1 MRYKGSNVVTIVLT
15 VLCLTACSTMR
26 RVTTDVR
33 SRTTLET
40 RDTLRQQMVVMERD
54 TLREVTTIT
63 VQTNERGDTVKVVQ
77 VTDLTRA
84 RNRDTANDRQEK
96 RVERRDTVYVVRSDS
111 IVVRD
116 TSLQPPGASGFLTGV
131 KWLMALIAALTV
143 LAIALRLFR

>member
-1 MRYKGSNVVTIVLT
+1 
-15 VLCLTACSTMR
+15 MR

-33 SRTTLET
+33 SRTALET

-77 VTDLTRA
+77 ETDLTRA

-96 RVERRDTVYVVRSDS
+96 RVERRDTVYVIRSDS

-143 LAIALRLFR
+143 LAVVLKIRR

>member
-1 MRYKGSNVVTIVLT
+1 
-15 VLCLTACSTMR
+15 MR

-96 RVERRDTVYVVRSDS
+96 TVERRDTVYVVRSDS

-131 KWLMALIAALTV
+131 KWLLALIAALTV

>member
-1 MRYKGSNVVTIVLT
+1 
-15 VLCLTACSTMR
+15 MR

-96 RVERRDTVYVVRSDS
+96 RVEHRDTVYVVRSDS

-143 LAIALRLFR
+143 LAVVLKIRR

>member
-1 MRYKGSNVVTIVLT
+1 
-15 VLCLTACSTMR
+15 MR

-63 VQTNERGDTVKVVQ
+63 VQTNERGDTLKVVQ

-84 RNRDTANDRQEK
+84 RNRDTVNDRQEK

-116 TSLQPPGASGFLTGV
+116 TSLQPPGASGFLMGV
-131 KWLMALIAALTV
+131 KWLLALIVALTV
-143 LAIALRLFR
+143 LAVVLKIRR

>member
-1 MRYKGSNVVTIVLT
+1 MTIVLT

-96 RVERRDTVYVVRSDS
+96 TVERRDTVYVVRSDS

-131 KWLMALIAALTV
+131 KWLLALIAALTV
-143 LAIALRLFR
+143 LAVVLKIRR

>member
-1 MRYKGSNVVTIVLT
+1 MTIVLT

-96 RVERRDTVYVVRSDS
+96 TVERRDTVYVVRSDS

-131 KWLMALIAALTV
+131 KCLLALIAALTV

>member
-131 KWLMALIAALTV
+131 KWLLALIAALTV

>member
-1 MRYKGSNVVTIVLT
+1 
-15 VLCLTACSTMR
+15 MR

-96 RVERRDTVYVVRSDS
+96 TVERRDTVYVVRSDS

-116 TSLQPPGASGFLTGV
+116 TSLQPTGASGFLTGV
-131 KWLMALIAALTV
+131 KWLLALIAALTV
-143 LAIALRLFR
+143 LAVVLKIRR

>member
-1 MRYKGSNVVTIVLT
+1 
-15 VLCLTACSTMR
+15 MR

-63 VQTNERGDTVKVVQ
+63 VHTNERGDTVKVVQ

-96 RVERRDTVYVVRSDS
+96 TVERRDTVYVVRSDS

-143 LAIALRLFR
+143 LAVVLKIRR

>member
-1 MRYKGSNVVTIVLT
+1 
-15 VLCLTACSTMR
+15 MR

-84 RNRDTANDRQEK
+84 RNRDTVSDRQEK
-96 RVERRDTVYVVRSDS
+96 RVVHRDTVYLVRSDS

-131 KWLMALIAALTV
+131 KWLLALIAALTV
-143 LAIALRLFR
+143 LAVVLKIRR

>member
-1 MRYKGSNVVTIVLT
+1 
-15 VLCLTACSTMR
+15 MR

-96 RVERRDTVYVVRSDS
+96 TVERRDTVFVVRSDS

-131 KWLMALIAALTV
+131 KWLLALIAALTV

>member
-96 RVERRDTVYVVRSDS
+96 TVERRDTVYVVRSDS

-131 KWLMALIAALTV
+131 KWLLALIAALTV
-143 LAIALRLFR
+143 LAVVLKIRR

>member
-1 MRYKGSNVVTIVLT
+1 
-15 VLCLTACSTMR
+15 MR

-33 SRTTLET
+33 SRTALET

-63 VQTNERGDTVKVVQ
+63 VQTNERGDTLKVVQ

-116 TSLQPPGASGFLTGV
+116 TSLQPPGATSFLTGV
-131 KWLMALIAALTV
+131 KWLLALIAALTV
-143 LAIALRLFR
+143 LAVVLKIRR

>member
-1 MRYKGSNVVTIVLT
+1 
-15 VLCLTACSTMR
+15 
-26 RVTTDVR
+26 
-33 SRTTLET
+33 
-40 RDTLRQQMVVMERD
+40 MVVMERD

-84 RNRDTANDRQEK
+84 RNRDTVNDRQEK
-96 RVERRDTVYVVRSDS
+96 TVERRDTVYVVRSDS

-116 TSLQPPGASGFLTGV
+116 TSLQPPGATGFLTGV
-131 KWLMALIAALTV
+131 KWLLALIAALTV